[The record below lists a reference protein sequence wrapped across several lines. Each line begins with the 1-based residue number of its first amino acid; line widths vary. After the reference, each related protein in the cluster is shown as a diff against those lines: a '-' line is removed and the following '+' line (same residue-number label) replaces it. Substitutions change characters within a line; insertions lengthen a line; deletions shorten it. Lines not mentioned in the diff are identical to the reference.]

1 MLKICK
7 DSCIDFYI
15 QKTGKSYEEMAEV
28 VDKETWFLGQEA
40 VDFGF
45 CDEVMEQNLSMEMTN
60 SHFLIINSIAHN
72 LTNCKNFESLK
83 QKINAKKEGKTKM
96 TLETLKKDYP
106 DLYNQI
112 VLQERNRIKELD
124 QFDGLI
130 DTEMLHKAK
139 YLAEMS
145 AKDLC
150 FEAMQQ
156 GKITGFNHWKN
167 LQDDRKNSGVHN
179 VAGEQK
185 KAGSQ
190 KQENINYF
198 TKVLNQ
204 KRGVKA

>member
-1 MLKICK
+1 
-7 DSCIDFYI
+7 
-15 QKTGKSYEEMAEV
+15 
-28 VDKETWFLGQEA
+28 
-40 VDFGF
+40 
-45 CDEVMEQNLSMEMTN
+45 
-60 SHFLIINSIAHN
+60 
-72 LTNCKNFESLK
+72 
-83 QKINAKKEGKTKM
+83 M

-130 DTEMLHKAK
+130 DTKMLHKAK

-156 GKITGFNHWKN
+156 RKITGFNHWKN

-179 VAGEQK
+179 VAGEQEK
-185 KAGSQ
+185 VGSQ